1 MVVKYETEKVSGRL
15 RIPWA
20 TAFSDT
26 DTASMA
32 DPSRSEVISACR
44 ALPAPGHRVIVFC
57 RRFKLLGYR
66 DEKGIWREERHPECE
81 LKDVVSWRDL
91 SLAELEAYE
100 PDSVS
105 ARHTF
110 WKQRFHQ

>member
-1 MVVKYETEKVSGRL
+1 
-15 RIPWA
+15 
-20 TAFSDT
+20 
-26 DTASMA
+26 MA
-32 DPSRSEVISACR
+32 DAAQSEMISVCR

-66 DEKGIWREERHPECE
+66 DEEGNWREERHPDYE

-100 PDSVS
+100 PDSLS

-110 WKQRFHQ
+110 